1 MDQADYTNMY
11 DLLKAIEDV
20 ISSANPEKR
29 NTLAATLDK
38 YMEDNPQEFF
48 WVTGPQAP
56 ALLHTGVTSVSSR
69 ENRKVI
75 INSCAALLTHCTN
88 QSPLWVISGHR

>member
-1 MDQADYTNMY
+1 MDQADYTSMY

-20 ISSANPEKR
+20 ISSADPEKR
-29 NTLAATLDK
+29 NTLAATLDE

-56 ALLHTGVTSVSSR
+56 ALLHHIMLAIDLACRPDAERRHGGHIIR
-69 ENRKVI
+69 LIHRKP
-75 INSCAALLTHCTN
+75 
-88 QSPLWVISGHR
+88 QGHH